1 MPGMIWPVV
10 AYAPKAATKP
20 IIAIQPLNFSASG
33 VTRLNSN
40 IAHECKGKVKE
51 CKGGTRTQQK
61 LSGVLAEAI
70 FFIHGLNNN
79 STNFV
84 ELNST
89 RWI

>member
-1 MPGMIWPVV
+1 M
-10 AYAPKAATKP
+10 
-20 IIAIQPLNFSASG
+20 
-33 VTRLNSN
+33 SN
-40 IAHECKGKVKE
+40 NGHECKGKVKE

>member
-1 MPGMIWPVV
+1 M
-10 AYAPKAATKP
+10 KP

-33 VTRLNSN
+33 VTRLISN
-40 IAHECKGKVKE
+40 NAHEYKGKVKE

-61 LSGVLAEAI
+61 LSGLLAEAI

-84 ELNST
+84 GINST